1 MLKGLTGGTNVVV
14 NNNYTSMPYIN
25 TNTSNPMQG
34 MLRVNGNDMQ
44 VFDGSTWLSV
54 SGAYPTVELS
64 GSANSAITWALHKMA
79 EEEEYRKLAETS
91 EAVKGAMANVAL
103 AQEQLKVIAT
113 LAKDTN
119 A

>member
-1 MLKGLTGGTNVVV
+1 MIKSLTGGNGIVI
-14 NNNYTSMPYIN
+14 NNGYTTMPYISSN
-25 TNTSNPMQG
+25 QNNPMQG

-54 SGAYPTVELS
+54 GGAYPTIELN
-64 GSANSAITWALHKMA
+64 GMAQSAIQWVMDKMKEEA
-79 EEEEYRKLAETS
+79 EIKKLAETS
-91 EAVKGAMANVAL
+91 VAVKGAIEAVEL

-113 LAKDTN
+113 LAREPN